1 MGEGNGRIF
10 TLAEANEVVARLSR
24 YTSQVVLKI
33 QQLRER
39 YGLQEDETEL
49 PETALQ
55 EVEELLGDWSAM
67 VEGLGAQPKGYFTA
81 DFQSAEPGMLYCWTF
96 GEDEIGYTHKVWEN
110 FTQRR
115 PLIEGPPLEGEHL
128 KWVN

>member
-39 YGLQEDETEL
+39 YGLQEEETEL
-49 PETALQ
+49 PESAMQ

-67 VEGLGAQPKGYFTA
+67 VESLGA
-81 DFQSAEPGMLYCWTF
+81 
-96 GEDEIGYTHKVWEN
+96 
-110 FTQRR
+110 
-115 PLIEGPPLEGEHL
+115 
-128 KWVN
+128 